1 MATEAGVI
9 SALIGTATATA
20 VDGTVRNLQVGDKVY
35 PNEIIT
41 TGLAGAIEIEFPDGS
56 VMDLGRNSQA
66 VLDSE
71 TFDFDVAE
79 TATLTPPAA
88 DNVVD
93 DIEAIQQALL
103 AGEDPTQVADAT
115 AAGPG
120 AQPTS
125 EGGSEAVV
133 VDYLAPRITPDSGFE
148 TTGPEVTF
156 LDPLPFDFLVDESDD
171 LNPAEPIDPTDPTDP
186 TDPIDNTPP
195 VADPVLTSYQFAAN
209 VSGLPENAFVFKQ
222 FSVGGGVDDSELG
235 SATPTEFEAEPSLGG
250 QDSETIESDL
260 IFTLTAEPE
269 FGQLYILVNNEWQE
283 LTTGDEFATGDT
295 IVWTATL
302 EQYNEYLAS
311 MPTLNFGG
319 IDTGSAA
326 WNGVTLTALNLD
338 GQEVNIAFDK
348 DGIGVAGG
356 TIVPGQLEHRGDASE
371 KISMKFD
378 NPSTAAEI
386 SVTRLIAS
394 EKEVGQVQAWLN
406 GVLVGTW
413 TFSTASGNPMLNG
426 EPVDFSLAKDNLTID
441 PNGAA
446 GNATFT
452 LPDGVVFDTLEFSAT
467 DYADGKTSN
476 TGDSSDYY
484 IQSVSVKEVPDIAT
498 EYEYSVTDEAGNES
512 EPVTVVINAGTGTVI
527 PGDGDDEPG
536 TPNIIN
542 GTRGHDELI
551 GTDQDDIITGGQR
564 NDILTGGEGKDIFV
578 WNAGDDRSFIGQNP
592 SDIVTDFNIAEGD
605 VLDFSDLLVG
615 EESGNLTDFISI
627 TEDGSDIVIQLKPDA
642 GEVTQTVI
650 LQGKSL
656 ADLGVGGFD
665 TSTQQAEIIN
675 KLVQDGHVSVD
686 S

>member
-1 MATEAGVI
+1 MATEAGII

-20 VDGTVRNLQVGDKVY
+20 VDGTVRNLQVGDKVF

-71 TFDFDVAE
+71 TFDFDVAAAE
-79 TATLTPPAA
+79 TPAPATDVA
-88 DNVVD
+88 D
-93 DIEAIQQALL
+93 DIDAIQQALL
-103 AGEDPTQVADAT
+103 AGEDPTQVADPT

-125 EGGSEAVV
+125 EGGSEAVF
-133 VDYLAPRITPDSGFE
+133 VDYLAPRVTPDAGFE
-148 TTGPEVTF
+148 TTGPGVDF
-156 LDPLPFDFLVDESDD
+156 LDPPPFEFLVDESDD
-171 LNPAEPIDPTDPTDP
+171 LDVVDPVDPVDP
-186 TDPIDNTPP
+186 VDNTPP
-195 VADPVLTSYQFAAN
+195 VADPVLTSYEFAAQSDSN
-209 VSGLPENAFVFKQ
+209 LPSGSFVFKQ
-222 FSVGGGVDDSELG
+222 FSVDGEIDDSELD
-235 SATPTEFEAEPSLGG
+235 TTYPTEFEAEPSLGG
-250 QDSETIESDL
+250 QDAETAPSDL
-260 IFTLTAEPE
+260 VFTLTAEPE
-269 FGQLYILVNNEWQE
+269 FGQLYILINNEWQE
-283 LTTGDEFATGDT
+283 LSVGDEFATEDS

-302 EQYNEYLAS
+302 EQYNEYIAL
-311 MPTLNFGG
+311 MPTLDFGG
-319 IDTGSAA
+319 VNTGSAA
-326 WNGVTLTALNLD
+326 WSGVNLTATDLN
-338 GQEVNIAFDK
+338 GQEVNIAFDN

-386 SVTRLIAS
+386 SVTRLIAN

-413 TFSTASGNPMLNG
+413 SFTTANGTPMVNG
-426 EPVDFSLAKDNLTID
+426 EAVDFSLANNNLTTD
-441 PNGAA
+441 PNGPA
-446 GNATFT
+446 GNATFK
-452 LPDGVVFDTLEFSAT
+452 LPEGIVFDTLEFT
-467 DYADGKTSN
+467 GIDYADGKTS
-476 TGDSSDYY
+476 TTDSSDYY
-484 IQSVSVKEVPDIAT
+484 IQSVSVKEIPDVAT
-498 EYEYSVTDEAGNES
+498 EFEYSVTDEAGNVS
-512 EPVTVVINAGTGTVI
+512 EPVTVVINAGTGAVI
-527 PGDGDDEPG
+527 PGDGGEPT

-542 GTRGHDELI
+542 GTRGHDEII

-578 WNAGDDRSFIGQNP
+578 WNAGDDRSFIGQDP

-605 VLDFSDLLVG
+605 VLDFSDILVG
-615 EESGNLTDFISI
+615 EEAGNLTDFISI
-627 TEDGSDIVIQLKPDA
+627 TEDGSDIVIELKPDA
-642 GEVTQTVI
+642 GDVTQTVT

-656 ADLGVGGFD
+656 ADLGLGGFD

-675 KLVQDGHVSVD
+675 KLVQDGHVNVD